1 MGARSAGAVLA
12 AMAMIASCA
21 PRPVPPAPIAP
32 PPRPAPPHVQPP
44 PPPPP
49 PPADW
54 RDAPLS
60 PGDWTYQSGA
70 VHPQPSAT
78 FQSERIGLL
87 LRCERNRTIL
97 IGVTAAQAPAF
108 TIRTSYGERRLP
120 ATAGPSNEMLASLPA
135 ADPLFDQMAFSRG
148 RLLVQ
153 PEGGGALIV
162 PAWPEIARV
171 TEDCRG
177 P

>member
-1 MGARSAGAVLA
+1 VGAVLA

-21 PRPVPPAPIAP
+21 PRPAPPAPIAP
-32 PPRPAPPHVQPP
+32 PPRPAPPFVQ

-60 PGDWTYQSGA
+60 PGDWIYQSGS
-70 VHPQPSAT
+70 VQPQPSAT
-78 FQSERIGLL
+78 FQSERIGLV

-97 IGVTAAQAPAF
+97 VGVTAAQAPAF

-120 ATAGPSNEMLASLPA
+120 ATAVHFNEMIANLPA

-148 RLLVQ
+148 RMLVQ
-153 PEGGGALIV
+153 IEGGAALIV

-171 TEDCRG
+171 TEDCRD